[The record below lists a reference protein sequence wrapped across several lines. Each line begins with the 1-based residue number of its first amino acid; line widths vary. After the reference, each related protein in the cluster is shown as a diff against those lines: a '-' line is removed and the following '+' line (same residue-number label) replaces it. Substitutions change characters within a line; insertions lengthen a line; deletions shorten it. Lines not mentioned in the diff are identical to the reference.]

1 MGEKISYGYKMLV
14 KVGFLYYWL
23 VSSFISASL
32 FHLTKYVLYYQI
44 SQVLNFGVPNLKNT
58 STIILFLS
66 VFALIMWLVISHIR
80 SIYTNPLVSTIKPVK
95 RTFDLVKVRI
105 IKMATF
111 GISGSV
117 FVTSIMLI
125 YYGVVSYY
133 FIPKSILYGD
143 GWTQTL
149 LFNTIF
155 LFMILGS
162 LILISVLQSRM
173 ECGVLEIFFFFSGRL
188 KRMKLVLLKS
198 IRANQYKNIKVA
210 IIISLIFAFLLFF
223 ASGLAI

>member
-1 MGEKISYGYKMLV
+1 MLV
-14 KVGFLYYWL
+14 KVGFFYYWL
-23 VSSFISASL
+23 ISSFVSASL
-32 FHLTKYVLYYQI
+32 FHLTKYAIYCQI
-44 SQVLNFGVPNLKNT
+44 SSVLSFGVPDLKSN
-58 STIILFLS
+58 STIILFLA
-66 VFALIMWLVISHIR
+66 VFILVMWLVISHIR

-105 IKMATF
+105 IKLATF

-117 FVTSIMLI
+117 FVIAIMLI

-173 ECGVLEIFFFFSGRL
+173 
-188 KRMKLVLLKS
+188 
-198 IRANQYKNIKVA
+198 
-210 IIISLIFAFLLFF
+210 
-223 ASGLAI
+223 